1 MDRREICQA
10 CTERP
15 ARCWKNQDFACEHC
29 FRNAE
34 AKAMLSGFCPLNR
47 WHAPWLADAAACP
60 TCILSREQRAESRE
74 PIERF
79 AELLRRDF
87 TPPPGLTGD
96 GIVTVAE
103 GRYWPM
109 AVLQVHMLR
118 RTGCTLPVQIWHRGP
133 VGRELDGMGVTLVDA
148 AAVEALHPARRC
160 SHFQAKSYA
169 IAHCG
174 WRRVLFLDADA
185 YCVSDPAPLFA
196 LLSAHPFVYFDSG
209 PWSYPK
215 TNLALFGPL
224 VESWAPPIQGGHY
237 LVDCARYW
245 KELQIAR
252 WMDDHAE
259 AWHNANWD
267 EDSWRCT
274 ISALGS
280 DYLCLPASYCA
291 GGMLC
296 ALDGRAMIVHRIHA
310 KLFAD
315 RPPRRCRFPR
325 EGEVLRLFEELCH
338 PPRDPEQERRRR
350 LRAQRQKVLGSK
362 H

>member
-1 MDRREICQA
+1 M
-10 CTERP
+10 T
-15 ARCWKNQDFACEHC
+15 
-29 FRNAE
+29 
-34 AKAMLSGFCPLNR
+34 
-47 WHAPWLADAAACP
+47 
-60 TCILSREQRAESRE
+60 
-74 PIERF
+74 
-79 AELLRRDF
+79 
-87 TPPPGLTGD
+87 
-96 GIVTVAE
+96 VTE

-109 AVLQVHMLR
+109 VVLQVHMLR
-118 RTGCTLPVQIWHRGP
+118 RTGCTLPVQVWHRGP
-133 VGRELDGMGVTLVDA
+133 VGHELDGMGVTLVDLA
-148 AAVEALHPARRC
+148 AFQELHPARKC

-185 YCVSDPAPLFA
+185 YCIADPALLFA
-196 LLSAHPFVYFDSG
+196 LLAAHPFVYFDSG

-296 ALDGRAMIVHRIHA
+296 ALDGRPLIVHRIHA